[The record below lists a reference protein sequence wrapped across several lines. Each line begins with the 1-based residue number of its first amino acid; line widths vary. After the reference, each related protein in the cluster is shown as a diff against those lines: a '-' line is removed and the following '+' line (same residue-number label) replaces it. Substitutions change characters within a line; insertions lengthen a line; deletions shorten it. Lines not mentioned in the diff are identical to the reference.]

1 LLDVEVAGIR
11 NSIERLLIV
20 VTIVV
25 TIAVT
30 IVAGAQ
36 VVKAEKEKEN

>member
-25 TIAVT
+25 TI
-30 IVAGAQ
+30 VAGAQ